1 MFRKVTDRI
10 SAAAASV
17 LNSASNTSN
26 NSNNNNNTDSS
37 VSALVA
43 MGFDAQAASIAL
55 QAAHGDVD
63 RATEWLV
70 SQNASSNNNDN
81 NNNNHHHNNNTS
93 NNTNNRNN
101 NHPGNEDE
109 DATMQRILQESL
121 ELEEHRRRRL
131 PAQPLTTTAAV
142 NPSRSAAVH
151 KAGQAAAWR
160 AAGGA
165 TTTTTNHNQTNQQQ
179 QQQLK
184 QKQKQQHQL
193 IPKLQDKPKEEQIV
207 RCADRLK
214 ASPQAVDTL
223 LRALMA
229 VRDHPD
235 EAKYRKIDTTSAG
248 YQRSLA
254 NAPGATDLLRAMNYY
269 YYYHDPSSSQ
279 QAFLIL
285 DRAMV
290 DPALLYLGISALEQT
305 RLTPEYQMAKQK
317 IVFHKTVQEILASAD
332 ASETEALAR
341 AAYMAQCPTEPPEG
355 RGSYIQ
361 VKLGT
366 DTMLRRRFDADDTL
380 ADVLHWLGGH
390 GSVIPNKLL
399 SREWSLLDV
408 NQPQHQSLLL
418 PLDCQAH
425 QHHTL
430 QYIGCWPSGRLEIV
444 PSTTTT
450 STKSS
455 SSSSSLST
463 PHAVGKMGS
472 SRGLGAAPSDAL

>member
-17 LNSASNTSN
+17 LNSASNSLTTTGNDSNSNNSNSYSNSYSN
-26 NSNNNNNTDSS
+26 NSNNNNNTNVDSS
-37 VSALVA
+37 ISALVA
-43 MGFDAQAASIAL
+43 MGFDVQAASIAL
-55 QAAHGDVD
+55 QAAQGDVD

-70 SQNASSNNNDN
+70 SQNASSTVNVHH
-81 NNNNHHHNNNTS
+81 NHH
-93 NNTNNRNN
+93 
-101 NHPGNEDE
+101 PQNEQGDDDD
-109 DATMQRILQESL
+109 DATVQRILQESL
-121 ELEEHRRRRL
+121 ELEERRL
-131 PAQPLTTTAAV
+131 CRLQVKQLPAAAAAAAAAAV
-142 NPSRSAAVH
+142 ANPSRSAAAH
-151 KAGQAAAWR
+151 KAGQAAALR
-160 AAGGA
+160 AAGKPA
-165 TTTTTNHNQTNQQQ
+165 TQQQ
-179 QQQLK
+179 QQP
-184 QKQKQQHQL
+184 QQHHQV

-223 LRALMA
+223 LRALRA

-235 EAKYRKIDTTSAG
+235 DAKYRKIDTTSPG
-248 YQRSLA
+248 FQRSLA

-269 YYYHDPSSSQ
+269 YHHHPSAAKQ
-279 QAFLIL
+279 VLIL

-305 RLTPEYQMAKQK
+305 RFTPEYQMAKQK
-317 IVFHKTVQEILASAD
+317 VVFDKTVQDILASAD
-332 ASETEALAR
+332 ASATEAVAR
-341 AAYMAQCPTEPPEG
+341 AAYMSKCPTEPPEG

-366 DTMLRRRFDADDTL
+366 NTTLRRRFDADDTL

-399 SREWSLLDV
+399 SREWSLLDI
-408 NQPQHQSLLL
+408 NQPQHRSRLV
-418 PLDCQAH
+418 PLDCQAQ

-444 PSTTTT
+444 PSST
-450 STKSS
+450 SMESS
-455 SSSSSLST
+455 STPSS
-463 PHAVGKMGS
+463 AVGKTGS

>member
-17 LNSASNTSN
+17 LNSASNSLTAGSN
-26 NSNNNNNTDSS
+26 NSSSNNSNSNNNNADSA

-70 SQNASSNNNDN
+70 SQNASSTVNVHQHNIHQSNTFSNSNRNNNNN
-81 NNNNHHHNNNTS
+81 NNNNHHS
-93 NNTNNRNN
+93 E
-101 NHPGNEDE
+101 NEDE
-109 DATMQRILQESL
+109 DAAVQRILQESL
-121 ELEEHRRRRL
+121 ELEERRL
-131 PAQPLTTTAAV
+131 RRVQVEQQATAA

-151 KAGQAAAWR
+151 KAGQAAALR
-160 AAGGA
+160 AAGKPV
-165 TTTTTNHNQTNQQQ
+165 TQ
-179 QQQLK
+179 
-184 QKQKQQHQL
+184 QQHQV

-269 YYYHDPSSSQ
+269 YYPSSSKQ
-279 QAFLIL
+279 TLLL

-317 IVFHKTVQEILASAD
+317 IVFHKMVQEILASAD

-341 AAYMAQCPTEPPEG
+341 AAYMSKCPTEPPEG

-408 NQPQHQSLLL
+408 NQPQHQSLLV

-444 PSTTTT
+444 PSTIA
-450 STKSS
+450 STESS
-455 SSSSSLST
+455 SSTTTTTT
-463 PHAVGKMGS
+463 PPATGNLGA
-472 SRGLGAAPSDAL
+472 SRGLAAAPSDAL